1 MAWACIRII
10 VSVLFHQ
17 YTNLPVQYEINP
29 SASVPIYRQIVD
41 QVARLIAGGSLRPGD
56 ELPSVRAVAA
66 LHAVNPM
73 TVSKAY
79 SLLEAQGLVQRLRGQ
94 GMVVAPRA
102 PGNSKN
108 QRMALLRPSLQAA
121 AQHARQL
128 EIPLADVLIEFQKQL
143 EGGN

>member
-1 MAWACIRII
+1 M
-10 VSVLFHQ
+10 
-17 YTNLPVQYEINP
+17 QYEINP
-29 SASVPIYRQIVD
+29 SAPIPIYRQIVD

-66 LHAVNPM
+66 SHSINPM

-79 SLLEAQGLVQRLRGQ
+79 SLLEGQGLVQRVRGQ
-94 GMVVAPRA
+94 GMVVARTPDSA
-102 PGNSKN
+102 GE

-128 EIPLADVLIEFQKQL
+128 EIPVADALAEFQKAL
-143 EGGN
+143 EGGE

>member
-1 MAWACIRII
+1 MT
-10 VSVLFHQ
+10 L
-17 YTNLPVQYEINP
+17 QYEINP

-41 QVARLIAGGSLRPGD
+41 QVERLIAGGSLRAGD

-79 SLLEAQGLVQRLRGQ
+79 SLLEAQGLVQRVRGQ
-94 GMVVAPRA
+94 GMVVATRT
-102 PGNSKN
+102 PGNAKP
-108 QRMALLRPSLQAA
+108 QRMALLQPSLQAA

-128 EIPLADVLIEFQKQL
+128 EIPLAEALAAFRKEL
-143 EGGN
+143 EGDK